1 MLHLRVIEVPRC
13 APHHAPFVHGEGL
26 TVNLVERIKGMLI
39 TPKAEWPKVAAEPMT
54 VQGIYTG
61 YVMILAAIAPL
72 AMLVGFGSIRFAI
85 ANYLTVLVMT
95 AIIALVVDFLAPHF
109 GGSKDYVAALKLS
122 AFSYTPAYLAGILHL
137 LGAAGGLLI
146 LLAALYAYYLF
157 YLGAPV
163 LKKCAQEKALVFT
176 IVVVIVGF
184 LIGMLLGITL
194 TRGGFAPA
202 M

>member
-1 MLHLRVIEVPRC
+1 MMR
-13 APHHAPFVHGEGL
+13 FVQGEDL
-26 TVNLVERIKGMLI
+26 TMSIVERVKGMLI
-39 TPKAEWPKVAAEPMT
+39 SPRAEWAKVAAEPMT

-72 AMLVGFGSIRFAI
+72 AMLVGFGSVRFAI

-95 AIIALVVDFLAPHF
+95 AVIALIVDFLAPHF
-109 GGSKDYVAALKLS
+109 GGSKDFVGALKLS
-122 AFSYTPAYLAGILHL
+122 AFSYTPAYLGGILHL

-163 LKKCAQEKALVFT
+163 LKKSAPEKALVFT
-176 IVVVIVGF
+176 IAVVIVGF
-184 LIGMLLGITL
+184 VIGMLLGITL
-194 TRGGFAPA
+194 GRAGLAPA